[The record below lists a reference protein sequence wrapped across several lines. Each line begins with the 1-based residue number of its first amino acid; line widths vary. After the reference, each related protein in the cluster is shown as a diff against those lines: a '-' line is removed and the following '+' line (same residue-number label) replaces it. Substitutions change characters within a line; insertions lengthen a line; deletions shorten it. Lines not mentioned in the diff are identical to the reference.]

1 MDSLLQRN
9 CQRPPITDTN
19 RSRADAFRIGRRQAP
34 SLPAFLVSIPNNAA
48 CVADLR
54 HHRHPAGL
62 VAVEYPAARAHCR
75 STGRETMILRNKG
88 ARLLLLVYRT
98 AVFLLF
104 VRARSLPSS
113 SALVRAGIAGI
124 PRGCAFHRRA
134 RPIR

>member
-1 MDSLLQRN
+1 
-9 CQRPPITDTN
+9 
-19 RSRADAFRIGRRQAP
+19 
-34 SLPAFLVSIPNNAA
+34 
-48 CVADLR
+48 
-54 HHRHPAGL
+54 
-62 VAVEYPAARAHCR
+62 
-75 STGRETMILRNKG
+75 MILRNKG